1 MARDRG
7 TARTC
12 AIGVEG
18 TVGTAGAWAVGGSL
32 PSANAGGGV
41 DNSGM
46 EAGVEGKAGGLSLMG
61 ELILSSAGRVK
72 LSVRG
77 GRDATTTLQQ
87 WPRAVA
93 ARYVWVTTAT
103 ARHPSVLFKTDWA
116 AHCVGCDH
124 SFKHSFYDPCHE
136 PPAF

>member
-7 TARTC
+7 SARTC
-12 AIGVEG
+12 EIGVEG

-61 ELILSSAGRVK
+61 GLILSSAGRAQ
-72 LSVRG
+72 LSARG
-77 GRDATTTLQQ
+77 ERDAATTLQQ
-87 WPRAVA
+87 WPLAVA
-93 ARYVWVTTAT
+93 ARCAWVTTAT
-103 ARHPSVLFKTDWA
+103 ARHPPVLFKTGWA

-124 SFKHSFYDPCHE
+124 SLEHSLYDPCHE